1 MPDNYSLSLRRL
13 QPLKCRLSN
22 NKSSL
27 HRYDQ
32 VFQRQLKEN
41 IIEEI
46 KLESEIRRI
55 TYLPHKEFIKSK
67 SSTTKVRIISMLVPK
82 RKME

>member
-13 QPLKCRLSN
+13 QTLKCRLSN

-67 SSTTKVRIISMLVPK
+67 SSTTEVRIISMLVPK